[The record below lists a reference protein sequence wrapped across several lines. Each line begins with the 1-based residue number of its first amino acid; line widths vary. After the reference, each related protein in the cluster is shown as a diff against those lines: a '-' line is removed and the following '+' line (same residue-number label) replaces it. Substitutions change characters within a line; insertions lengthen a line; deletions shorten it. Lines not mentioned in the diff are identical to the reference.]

1 VKNLKKIMKTTTL
14 LLALNSSAFAES
26 PENFSPIDGVPATSE
41 KSNYNLFNPTPNSFL
56 RELSPDRPDAT
67 ESPLTV
73 DAGRFA
79 VEMSLFDFRRD
90 SGVEST
96 TWGAINFKAGLNHN
110 TDLQTIFNLYDGTE
124 GGPDGFGD
132 VTLRLKHNLWGNDGG
147 STALALIPWI
157 KIPTGELSN
166 DEWQGGLIIPLGIN
180 LTETIGLGL
189 MAEIDYIHNGTLHE
203 FEFLHTA
210 VLGFS
215 LNEKTGAY
223 AEYIGIWKEDSY
235 EAYLAGGMNYSVN
248 EHLILDFGVQSGL
261 NSHAE
266 DLGIFTGFTKRF

>member
-1 VKNLKKIMKTTTL
+1 MKTTTL

-56 RELSPDRPDAT
+56 RELSP
-67 ESPLTV
+67 
-73 DAGRFA
+73 A